1 MPRDTEI
8 RRSKDLRARF
18 RKFLFLTNE
27 RKNMSTKTNFKRV
40 ALVAVAALGLGV
52 LTSVAP
58 ANATAAAPTDETM
71 VIETTVGAGTGS
83 TVDALADAAS
93 PNDSTNTSGGYVTS
107 SAASVTAG
115 SSATATVL
123 STGGLTF
130 TTASAANV
138 CLIATGGSI
147 GSTFG
152 ATSFN
157 ASSTLACSN
166 GDEFAAN
173 VRPNAGVTSM
183 TVQAFQGSG
192 VASTS
197 PTSGSLI
204 GTYVVTVAA
213 AASNGVPSATYSV
226 ITQQASIAASGT
238 AAGTNAYD
246 TTTATP
252 NGRVAVVY
260 VALKDAYN
268 TSITTGLQMSVQST
282 NSAPVN
288 IESTATSSAIYS
300 AVGAFDTIANDGS
313 MYIVVG
319 QPVAHK
325 AGSTTLTISYNGSVV
340 GTKTIN
346 WTGDLAKI
354 EAIEYASGTAGS
366 TGTLRYR
373 FFDDAGTRISD
384 SAATGGI
391 GTLALSATGDGNTNT
406 YALTDNTTSSLSGY
420 GTFNCSSSTKST
432 TVALEVKAT
441 NQQGVSIKA
450 AKFDAHCALATI
462 ATYTAGFD
470 KAQYQTGDVATM
482 TIKALDLN
490 GKAVASATTLGAG
503 AVISVGGMTAV
514 SAPTTADT
522 SYNGDGVW
530 TYTYTVGTTAGNYVA
545 AVKLPA
551 SAVDDGAK
559 TIQVKIVDSSTG
571 VSNADVLKAIVS
583 LIASINKQIAALQ
596 KALLKK

>member
-1 MPRDTEI
+1 
-8 RRSKDLRARF
+8 
-18 RKFLFLTNE
+18 
-27 RKNMSTKTNFKRV
+27 MSTKTNFKRV

-226 ITQQASIAASGT
+226 ITQQASIAASESP
-238 AAGTNAYD
+238 AGTNAYD

-268 TSITTGLQMSVQST
+268 TPITTGLQLSVQAT
-282 NSAPVN
+282 NSALVN
-288 IESTATSSAIYS
+288 VVDTAAASLIYS
-300 AVGAFDTIANDGS
+300 AVGAFDTVANDGT

-319 QPVAHK
+319 QPVANA

-354 EAIEYASGTAGS
+354 EAIEYGSGTAGS
-366 TGTLRYR
+366 ASGTIRYR
-373 FFDDAGTRISD
+373 FFDAAGTRISD
-384 SAATGGI
+384 ADATGGI
-391 GTLALSATGDGNTNT
+391 GVAALTATGDGNTNVLGT
-406 YALTDNTTSSLSGY
+406 PSQYTTSALSGY
-420 GTFNCSSSTKST
+420 VSFNCVSSTKST

>member
-1 MPRDTEI
+1 
-8 RRSKDLRARF
+8 
-18 RKFLFLTNE
+18 
-27 RKNMSTKTNFKRV
+27 MSTKTNFKRV